1 VTTGRRIDLG
11 DVSLAVAEAG
21 VGGRPL
27 LVVHG
32 YTGAKEDFADW
43 FEPLAAAGWH
53 VVAPDLRGHGASDK
67 PPQEAAYSIDRFTED
82 LLAAVEVLGWERFVL
97 LGHSMGGMIA
107 QQLALTAPER
117 LRGLILMDTS
127 ASAVPVDRAMRD
139 AAVHVVRTHG
149 MDTLAD
155 LQAERGGP
163 LDTPA
168 SRRVL
173 AERPGFAE
181 ESDRRLRVCS
191 PAMYAAM
198 AIEITER
205 PDRLDELRSLRVPTL
220 VLVGEQDEPFLEP
233 ARRLRDAIAGA
244 RLVVLPD
251 AGHSPQVEAPEAW
264 WAAVSE
270 FLDGL
275 EEAA

>member
-1 VTTGRRIDLG
+1 MTTGRRIDLG

-205 PDRLDELRSLRVPTL
+205 PDRLDELRFLRVPTL